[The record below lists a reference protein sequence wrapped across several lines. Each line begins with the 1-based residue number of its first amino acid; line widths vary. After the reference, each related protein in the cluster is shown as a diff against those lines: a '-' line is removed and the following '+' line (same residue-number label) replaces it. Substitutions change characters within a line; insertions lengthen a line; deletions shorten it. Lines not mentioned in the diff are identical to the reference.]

1 MRQMSFADLS
11 KKDIEGPY
19 KLPESWRWVRLGDV
33 TKINPSK
40 KEIKEISDDT
50 EVSFVPMNAV
60 DDKKGKIVSPEIRK
74 LKNVRK
80 GYTYFKENDV
90 IFAKITPCME
100 NGKCAIAK
108 NLTNGLGFGSTEF
121 HVIRALNNISSKWV
135 YFYLRQRSTRDE
147 AVKYFTG
154 SVGQQRVPK
163 EFLENLLIPLP
174 PLPEQK
180 RIVARIEEL
189 FSKIDEIRRLKRQ
202 ALEQTKVLMSVVLHD
217 VFSKAGEK
225 GWRWVRLGKEVE
237 TDGKKYKLIAIES
250 GRRPKGGSVEQG
262 IPSLGGEQLLSNGRV
277 NWNKLRFIPED
288 FYESMQKGKVKE
300 GDVLVVKDGATTGKT
315 VYVDHLPYRKIA
327 VNEHVFLLRSKTEVL
342 ENKYL
347 FYMLFSDVGQD
358 QIKRLF
364 HGATQGGITQND
376 VKSIQVPLPPLPE
389 QKQIVAYLDKIQEK
403 VIALQKFQE
412 ETEKE
417 VEELR
422 ESILNKAF
430 RGKL

>member
-1 MRQMSFADLS
+1 MSFADLS

-19 KLPESWRWVRLGDV
+19 KLPEGWRWVRLGDV
-33 TKINPSK
+33 VEPIMGQSPPSSTYNQ
-40 KEIKEISDDT
+40 EGIGLP
-50 EVSFVPMNAV
+50 FYQ
-60 DDKKGKIVSPEIRK
+60 GKIDFGELYPTPRVWCNKPKKIAEPNDILISVRAPVGPVNICKEKSCIGRGLAALRPSNNDTIFYLFLFYYLKSVEKNWTDAGKGSTFQAIRK
-74 LKNVRK
+74 RDLQ
-80 GYTYFKENDV
+80 
-90 IFAKITPCME
+90 
-100 NGKCAIAK
+100 
-108 NLTNGLGFGSTEF
+108 GLP
-121 HVIRALNNISSKWV
+121 IS
-135 YFYLRQRSTRDE
+135 
-147 AVKYFTG
+147 
-154 SVGQQRVPK
+154 
-163 EFLENLLIPLP
+163 LP

-202 ALEQTKVLMSVVLHD
+202 ALEQAKALMSAALHE
-217 VFSKAGEK
+217 VFSKADEK
-225 GWRWVRLGKEVE
+225 EWKWVRLGNEVE

-250 GRRPKGGSVEQG
+250 GKRPKGGSVEQG

-288 FYESMQKGKVKE
+288 FYESMQKGKVKQ

-389 QKQIVAYLDKIQEK
+389 QKRIVVYLDRIQEK
-403 VIALQKFQE
+403 AQVLQKLQE
-412 ETEKE
+412 EIEKE
-417 VEELR
+417 IEKLR
-422 ESILNKAF
+422 ESILHKAF
-430 RGKL
+430 KGEL